1 MTAHPLSAGLDCLI
15 VDDEA
20 LARQGIRALLD
31 AEAAGSAREAPGGA
45 EAVRMI
51 RDQRPDLV
59 FLDVQMP
66 RVDGFSVI
74 EAIGPAE
81 MPPVIFVT
89 AHDEH
94 AVRAFEVNAVDY
106 LLKPIDPERFRD
118 AVDRARAQ
126 ASHDDLATLRT
137 AYTSLMSYVR
147 SMLESAPAGRAAPPK
162 RLAVHD
168 RGRIQF
174 VSAGEIDWIET
185 QGNYVELH
193 LGSGTHLRH
202 RATMDAMVE
211 LLGPEFVRIR
221 RSTLVRVAAIR
232 FCEPWGKGSYVLV
245 LHDHTRLT
253 SSRHFRAQLAG
264 LIDR

>member
-1 MTAHPLSAGLDCLI
+1 MTAHPHPPGLDCLI
-15 VDDEA
+15 VDDEP

-31 AEAAGSAREAPGGA
+31 TEAARSAREATGGA

-51 RDQRPDLV
+51 REQRPDLV

-74 EAIGPAE
+74 DAIGPAD
-81 MPPVIFVT
+81 MPPVIFIT

-118 AVDRARAQ
+118 AVDRARTQ
-126 ASHDDLATLRT
+126 ASQDDLATLRT
-137 AYTSLMSYVR
+137 AYTSLMSFVR
-147 SMLESAPAGRAAPPK
+147 RTLEPAATGRTAPRT
-162 RLAVHD
+162 RLAVHGS
-168 RGRIQF
+168 GRIQF
-174 VSAGEIDWIET
+174 VSADEIDWIES

-193 LGSGTHLRH
+193 LGSGIRLRH
-202 RATMDAMVE
+202 RATMDGIAE
-211 LLGPEFVRIR
+211 LLGPDFVRIR

-232 FCEPWGKGSYVLV
+232 FCEPWGKGSYVIV
-245 LHDHTRLT
+245 LNDQTRLKT
-253 SSRHFRAQLAG
+253 SRHFRNQLIG
-264 LIDR
+264 LLEG